1 MEQIVGALAFAV
13 RCERERG
20 LRAPPSSRN
29 QEPVRD
35 RDRDRPFNNKRPCNN
50 NVNNGESE
58 RKFAKAIIGSV
69 RSWERWRLV
78 GRRDGGRAG
87 R

>member
-13 RCERERG
+13 RCERERVA
-20 LRAPPSSRN
+20 RAPPSSRN

-50 NVNNGESE
+50 NVNNGES
-58 RKFAKAIIGSV
+58 KVCKSDN
-69 RSWERWRLV
+69 RL
-78 GRRDGGRAG
+78 RAG
-87 R
+87 NVGGWLEGGTAGR